1 MWCGTDGLLSLKNV
15 LPISRRQWLVAS
27 AASGF
32 SNLLGAQDVYPARTV
47 NLVVPFPPGGLADS
61 VARLL
66 SPSLERALGQSVVVM
81 NRAGAAGAIGTAAVA
96 TAKPDGYSILF
107 TLSSLS
113 TLPEQAQV
121 NQQKPAFLLGQLK
134 PVARISADPLAIV
147 VRADSPLQ
155 SLADLVTQARSKPG
169 EMSFGSSGNYGTVH
183 VPVEIF
189 AHEAQL
195 KLNHIPYAGGGPLMV
210 GLLGGQVDFTM
221 LPRSSIV
228 SQVRAGRLRILATV
242 GADVWPQFPSAPNT
256 AALGLNVDVQPWTGA
271 FVPIDTSP
279 SVVDRL
285 RSAFRIAAE
294 NAQFKQALL
303 KAEGSP
309 AYLDA
314 AEFRT
319 FWDQDAARL
328 TQAVRR
334 MGKLE

>member
-1 MWCGTDGLLSLKNV
+1 MNRLFSM
-15 LPISRRQWLVAS
+15 SRRQWLLVG

-32 SNLLGAQDVYPARTV
+32 SNLSIAQEAFPSRAV

-66 SPSLERALGQSVVVM
+66 APALERALGQAVVVM
-81 NRAGAAGAIGTAAVA
+81 NRAGAAGAIGTAAVVN
-96 TAKPDGYSILF
+96 AKPDGYSILF

-113 TLPEQAQV
+113 TLPEQALV
-121 NQQKPAFLLGQLK
+121 NQQKPAFLLSQLR
-134 PVARISADPLAIV
+134 PIARVSTDPLAIV
-147 VRADSPLQ
+147 VRAESPLK
-155 SLADLVTQARSKPG
+155 SLGDLMAQARLKPG
-169 EMSFGSSGNYGTVH
+169 ETTFGSSGNYGTVH
-183 VPVEIF
+183 VPIEIF

-195 KLNHIPYAGGGPLMV
+195 KLNHIPYSGGGPLMV

-221 LPRSSIV
+221 LPRSSIT
-228 SQVRAGRLRILATV
+228 SQVRAGKLRILATV
-242 GADVWPQFPSAPNT
+242 GAETWPQFPSVPNT
-256 AALGLNVDVQPWTGA
+256 AALGLNVGVQPWTGA
-271 FVPIDTSP
+271 FVPTDTP
-279 SVVDRL
+279 ASVVDQL
-285 RSAFRIAAE
+285 RSAFRIAADNTE
-294 NAQFKQALL
+294 FKQALL
-303 KAEGSP
+303 KAEGGP

>member
-1 MWCGTDGLLSLKNV
+1 MNRLFSM
-15 LPISRRQWLVAS
+15 SRRQWLLVG

-32 SNLLGAQDVYPARTV
+32 SNLLSAQETFPARAV

-66 SPSLERALGQSVVVM
+66 APSLERALGQPVVVM
-81 NRAGAAGAIGTAAVA
+81 NRAGAAGAIGAAAVA
-96 TAKPDGYSILF
+96 TAKPDGYSVLF
-107 TLSSLS
+107 TLSSVS
-113 TLPEQAQV
+113 TLPEQAVV
-121 NQQKPAFLLGQLK
+121 NQQKPAFLLSQLR
-134 PVARISADPLAIV
+134 PIARVSTDPLAIV
-147 VRADSPLQ
+147 VRAESPFK
-155 SLADLVTQARSKPG
+155 SLGEMMVQARSKPG
-169 EMSFGSSGNYGTVH
+169 EVSYGSSGNYGTVH
-183 VPVEIF
+183 VPIEIF

-221 LPRSSIV
+221 LPRSSIT
-228 SQVRAGRLRILATV
+228 SQVRAGKLRILATV
-242 GADVWPQFPSAPNT
+242 GAEAWPQFPSAPNT

-271 FVPIDTSP
+271 FVSVDTP
-279 SVVDRL
+279 PNVLERL
-285 RSAFRIAAE
+285 RSAFRVASE
-294 NAQFKQALL
+294 NPEFKQALL
-303 KAEGSP
+303 KAEGGP